1 VVAAIFAV
9 FLFAE
14 LPALLQVAGGLIT
27 IGGVFLYSKVEKNG
41 E

>member
-1 VVAAIFAV
+1 V

-14 LPALLQVAGGLIT
+14 LPALLQIAGGLIT
-27 IGGVFLYSKVEKNG
+27 IGGVLLYSRVEKIG